1 MMRIL
6 FLLYLVCFSAL
17 SGAGEITSA
26 SAEHEGNDY
35 RLHLTMH
42 VNAGQED
49 LLALLT
55 DYENFHQLSA
65 VMADSGIV
73 EDAPEDTTRRRIVV
87 ETCIVFFCFKVVMV
101 EDVEL
106 FPEGRLVAVMVP
118 EQSDFKHGR
127 AEWDVKPLGPNRSEI
142 IYSFSLQPDFWVPPV
157 IGPFLL
163 KRKMISEARETM
175 LRMET
180 LAEGGYMG
188 SE

>member
-1 MMRIL
+1 MRLL
-6 FLLYLVCFSAL
+6 FTLCLVALGAMSA
-17 SGAGEITSA
+17 AGEITSA
-26 SAEHEGNDY
+26 NVEHEGKDY

-42 VNAGQED
+42 VNAAQED

-65 VMADSGIV
+65 VMIDSGVV
-73 EDAPEDTTRRRIVV
+73 EDALEDTTRRQITV
-87 ETCIVFFCFKVVMV
+87 ETCIAFFCFKVVMV

-106 FPEGRLVAVMVP
+106 FPEGRLVAVIVP

-127 AEWDVKPLGPNRSEI
+127 AEWHVKPLGPDRSEI

-157 IGPFLL
+157 IGPFVL
-163 KRKMISEARETM
+163 KRKMISEAQESI
-175 LRMET
+175 LAMER
-180 LAEGGYMG
+180 LSEGGYMA